1 MAEWKVRQCNS
12 KDVREQLKSEKWRV
26 RKGGDNGGVW
36 TNRRGAGKEDNATST
51 NQNTGPDKAL
61 VCGAQERCLW

>member
-1 MAEWKVRQCNS
+1 M
-12 KDVREQLKSEKWRV
+12 RV

-51 NQNTGPDKAL
+51 NQNTGPDKPLVRGAL
-61 VCGAQERCLW
+61 GKMLVVIFFLLFLNPQQKVV